1 MATENLFSTKREGTL
16 TGSQM
21 LENVINQKAA
31 QRKNMIALTEA
42 RKLSQNAP
50 DFVATMES
58 ANLEADNK
66 LKTNAMLENAQYHQG
81 ARNIARQ
88 QLQMKQRLTMEG
100 MELVK
105 NKVLGEIIYES
116 YWLDEPVKESTV
128 EQIGESI
135 GKVLSYVEENFNSS
149 KVPESKQSRLMQ
161 SVNEAISGV
170 VKEAVERLVTEAKE
184 ANDAFTEFGL
194 TEEEEN
200 KLDDKLCDLGKDE
213 IVDIIKNKVAQVV
226 QDEKEKGEEKS
237 KMFDEIEQTLQQ
249 NDESPDDT
257 DDEPMTDTEEATL
270 NGIYSGEIT
279 LEGANWTTL
288 KIYFSDLRKRASKY
302 CKEAN
307 KLYKQGRYDDAEKKY
322 AECKDIFEDIKKRL
336 VDVEDSMA
344 SVAISYFTAYFTSF
358 VAFVDVINTRGGA
371 STVDISNA
379 HKDAGGTWNTTR
391 QYVIANVNRMITW
404 CDNQINLCKKNS
416 KEEKTGKGREYKYS
430 LESVLKATPNKGYTS
445 SENYILNIMESGA
458 AINLFEDPSWS
469 EFKSYVSMIS
479 KKIRDTLIIK
489 KYNEAVVLIDEL
501 EKRLSNVPENIPA
514 DVRSFVLTMTNII
527 YGAIPN
533 NDVIISRLDKYMGSP
548 GMSQSHE
555 VDMMTISWI
564 DILVNIKTNLASIR
578 DYCVEKVS
586 SNVIDDEGVG
596 NACISGRD
604 ALASLIATKQSRT
617 MTQNIGGSLF
627 EALMLSNLSATT
639 KIVQESNSPVS
650 NDDVEDAALIESL
663 LQYTVL
669 ETLDT
674 LGIYKF
680 RLADVN
686 SMKRACISSISEGT
700 TPVYGDSDKDTVS
713 MGNDNSGKKVVR
725 INTRKMK
732 RKEMSN
738 S

>member
-21 LENVINQKAA
+21 LENVINQKAT

-42 RKLSQNAP
+42 RKLSQNTP

-116 YWLDEPVKESTV
+116 YWLDEPIKESTV
-128 EQIGESI
+128 EEIGESI

-213 IVDIIKNKVAQVV
+213 IIDIVKTKVAQVV
-226 QDEKEKGEEKS
+226 QDERKRGKEKA

-257 DDEPMTDTEEATL
+257 DDEPMTDAEEATL

-307 KLYKQGRYDDAEKKY
+307 KLYKQGRYDDAE
-322 AECKDIFEDIKKRL
+322 
-336 VDVEDSMA
+336 
-344 SVAISYFTAYFTSF
+344 
-358 VAFVDVINTRGGA
+358 
-371 STVDISNA
+371 
-379 HKDAGGTWNTTR
+379 R
-391 QYVIANVNRMITW
+391 Q
-404 CDNQINLCKKNS
+404 
-416 KEEKTGKGREYKYS
+416 
-430 LESVLKATPNKGYTS
+430 
-445 SENYILNIMESGA
+445 
-458 AINLFEDPSWS
+458 
-469 EFKSYVSMIS
+469 
-479 KKIRDTLIIK
+479 
-489 KYNEAVVLIDEL
+489 
-501 EKRLSNVPENIPA
+501 
-514 DVRSFVLTMTNII
+514 
-527 YGAIPN
+527 
-533 NDVIISRLDKYMGSP
+533 
-548 GMSQSHE
+548 
-555 VDMMTISWI
+555 
-564 DILVNIKTNLASIR
+564 
-578 DYCVEKVS
+578 
-586 SNVIDDEGVG
+586 
-596 NACISGRD
+596 
-604 ALASLIATKQSRT
+604 
-617 MTQNIGGSLF
+617 
-627 EALMLSNLSATT
+627 
-639 KIVQESNSPVS
+639 
-650 NDDVEDAALIESL
+650 
-663 LQYTVL
+663 
-669 ETLDT
+669 
-674 LGIYKF
+674 
-680 RLADVN
+680 
-686 SMKRACISSISEGT
+686 
-700 TPVYGDSDKDTVS
+700 
-713 MGNDNSGKKVVR
+713 
-725 INTRKMK
+725 
-732 RKEMSN
+732 
-738 S
+738 